1 MGRSVAKLL
10 AAKGAN
16 VLIVARG
23 IPNLEETVEIIS
35 VNILPCFPFMSLNYC
50 TESSD
55 SPLSALSLHQRRSY
69 VAHRSR
75 PSSFRG
81 REMEQQPAPRHS
93 LVLRRYFPSR
103 PLHRVRPRHPSRT
116 DGQQLFL
123 QRLYSAHYSPELA
136 LSDLEG
142 ERA

>member
-10 AAKGAN
+10 ATKGAN

-23 IPNLEETVEIIS
+23 IPNLEETVEMIS
-35 VNILPCFPFMSLNYC
+35 VNIPPCFPSMSLNYGI
-50 TESSD
+50 EGSD

-69 VAHRSR
+69 VGHGSR
-75 PSSFRG
+75 PGSFRG
-81 REMEQQPAPRHS
+81 HEMEQQPAPRHS
-93 LVLRRYFPSR
+93 LVLRRYFPSQ
-103 PLHRVRPRHPSRT
+103 PLHRDRTRHPSPT

-123 QRLYSAHYSPELA
+123 KRQYSAHYSPELA